1 MISFQYNAGKR
12 RDKHA
17 CKKISCF
24 PPTIQDVLRDT
35 GSAHEKARVL
45 CTFLSMQFIVGYS
58 AVSINMCSIYCIIG
72 RSATYVGKSE
82 HERAGVVGAPLA
94 RGIEHLYDICFH
106 NRDGRCENRKTRA
119 FKHETLAD
127 FSQYYLFSVPTDR
140 ADVSEKLIIRV
151 SCASASTAHAAHRT
165 PNHKKRLRPRKNHDK
180 HTMHLVALLIG
191 DGFLLRTHMNM
202 LKLWPLEPH
211 STCLFDC
218 CT

>member
-1 MISFQYNAGKR
+1 M
-12 RDKHA
+12 
-17 CKKISCF
+17 
-24 PPTIQDVLRDT
+24 
-35 GSAHEKARVL
+35 
-45 CTFLSMQFIVGYS
+45 VG
-58 AVSINMCSIYCIIG
+58 VKIG
-72 RSATYVGKSE
+72 RHE
-82 HERAGVVGAPLA
+82 HSNMRPW
-94 RGIEHLYDICFH
+94 
-106 NRDGRCENRKTRA
+106 
-119 FKHETLAD
+119 HETLAD

-151 SCASASTAHAAHRT
+151 SCASANTAHAAHRT